1 MARHPLRTILI
12 RVGYAALG
20 AVYVTLGLLAF
31 LIAFDGGQVR
41 ARGFGAAFRLLLLH
55 PQGPTILVGIAGGLV
70 AFTVARFM
78 QAADGGRGAFAR
90 LISFVDAIG
99 HAVMGWLALRLLL
112 HRRGIGPRPALAWL
126 LSQSW
131 GPRTLEIAGAVVMV
145 IGAVQVWQGLSGR
158 LPQRL
163 PRGGKLKSATS
174 VAVRVGRFGYAVRGI
189 VSGIIGWFLIRT
201 AHDLDPR
208 AYRDIGGALE
218 VIENMR
224 FGVPLLALAGAGL
237 VAYGGYLLLL
247 GLFQPKV
254 Q

>member
-1 MARHPLRTILI
+1 MAKHPLRSVLI

-31 LIAFDGGQVR
+31 FIAFEGGRVR

-55 PQGPTILVGIAGGLV
+55 PQGPLILWGIAAGLA
-70 AFTVARFM
+70 AFTL
-78 QAADGGRGAFAR
+78 GRILDAGDPDRSVFAR
-90 LISFVDAIG
+90 IVSFFDAIA
-99 HAVMGWLALRLLL
+99 HALMGWLAVRLLL
-112 HRRGIGPRPALAWL
+112 HRRGASARPALAWL

-131 GPRTLEIAGAVVMV
+131 GPRTLEIAGGIVMAV
-145 IGAVQVWQGLSGR
+145 GAVQVWQGLSGR

-163 PRGGKLKSATS
+163 PRGKLKRATS

-201 AHDLDPR
+201 AKDVDPGS
-208 AYRDIGGALE
+208 YRDIGGALE
-218 VIENMR
+218 VIERMR
-224 FGVPLLALAGAGL
+224 FGVPLLAFAGAGL

-247 GLFQPKV
+247 GIFQPKV
-254 Q
+254 T